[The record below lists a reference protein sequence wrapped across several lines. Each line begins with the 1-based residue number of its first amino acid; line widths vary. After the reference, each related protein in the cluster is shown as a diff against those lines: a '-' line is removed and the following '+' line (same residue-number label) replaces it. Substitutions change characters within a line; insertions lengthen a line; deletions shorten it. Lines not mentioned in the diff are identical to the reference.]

1 MNSLK
6 LASRNLMRNRRR
18 SLTTVLTMIIGVVA
32 LLLFGGFI
40 SSIYFGLQ
48 TSIVR
53 SQGHIHIYPQGYLKY
68 GSSRPADYYID
79 KYQEIIL
86 SLRQDKELENTIKVI
101 TPVVNLS
108 GIAGNYAADTS
119 KTFIAEGLI
128 PSQRNKM
135 QDWDQYRLDMEPSYV
150 PLTDDNNEEA
160 VVGIGLARMLNLCES
175 LDIPDCEDR
184 PVVANDDAQDSE
196 ILSLQLL
203 TEEENIS
210 REGASNTQ
218 IDLLASTGSGA
229 PNAVSLTIVEAL
241 RQANKVLDDS
251 FVTMNLKQAQQLVF
265 SSDSQVSA
273 IIVQLNDSNFLHQT
287 QVRLETLLS
296 EIDTGQQFEVKN
308 YTEFNAEFIQV
319 INMFLVIFVFVTL
332 VITLVVLF
340 TTINTF
346 AMSVMERISE
356 IGSLRAMGVRRS
368 TVRWQFLLEGAVVG
382 MAGAT
387 LGVLVA
393 VFLTQAFNHLGF
405 NWTPPGNSESRSLQI
420 LLFANPIL
428 MMGSWLLMACVATCS
443 TLMPA
448 QFAAK
453 MNIVSAIRN
462 S

>member
-18 SLTTVLTMIIGVVA
+18 SVTTVLTMVIGVVA

-53 SQGHIHIYPQGYLKY
+53 SQGHIHIYPQGYLEY

-79 KYQEIIL
+79 KYQEIIQRL
-86 SLRQDKELENTIKVI
+86 KQDKELENTIKVI

-135 QDWDQYRLDMEPSYV
+135 QDWDQYSLNMEPSYV
-150 PLTDDNNEEA
+150 PLTDENNEEA

-184 PVVANDDAQDSE
+184 PVVANDHVQDSE
-196 ILSLQLL
+196 IISLQLF
-203 TEEENIS
+203 TEEENTS
-210 REGASNTQ
+210 RERASDTQ

-251 FVTMNLKQAQQLVF
+251 FVTMNLKQAAL
-265 SSDSQVSA
+265 
-273 IIVQLNDSNFLHQT
+273 SN
-287 QVRLETLLS
+287 
-296 EIDTGQQFEVKN
+296 
-308 YTEFNAEFIQV
+308 
-319 INMFLVIFVFVTL
+319 
-332 VITLVVLF
+332 
-340 TTINTF
+340 
-346 AMSVMERISE
+346 ME
-356 IGSLRAMGVRRS
+356 
-368 TVRWQFLLEGAVVG
+368 
-382 MAGAT
+382 
-387 LGVLVA
+387 
-393 VFLTQAFNHLGF
+393 
-405 NWTPPGNSESRSLQI
+405 
-420 LLFANPIL
+420 
-428 MMGSWLLMACVATCS
+428 
-443 TLMPA
+443 
-448 QFAAK
+448 
-453 MNIVSAIRN
+453 
-462 S
+462 